1 MESKTVRDFQVD
13 GDVTAIADA
22 WASANNFKLRVVD
35 PDGTRR
41 YQRGQGLMVN
51 AQHASLR
58 QSGSDVHLEAWTHAT
73 LLDRIAVPGHDAGE
87 HGGGRRRL
95 PGKDSSEEGQGI
107 GQQASGPTRPGAAPV
122 GPKRPPN
129 RGHITGSPGR
139 VRRRT
144 GGVSPRGRGAA
155 SRAGRAPPS
164 RAALECS
171 SRRRSRARGSRRGR
185 RAASRVTRG

>member
-1 MESKTVRDFQVD
+1 MESKTVRDFQVN

-73 LLDRIAVPGHDAGE
+73 LLDRIAVLGTMPANMAVD
-87 HGGGRRRL
+87 GGGF
-95 PGKDSSEEGQGI
+95 
-107 GQQASGPTRPGAAPV
+107 
-122 GPKRPPN
+122 
-129 RGHITGSPGR
+129 
-139 VRRRT
+139 
-144 GGVSPRGRGAA
+144 RGRIPRK
-155 SRAGRAPPS
+155 RAKESVNKLLAQLGQEP
-164 RAALECS
+164 LQ
-171 SRRRSRARGSRRGR
+171 
-185 RAASRVTRG
+185 